1 MAKPALPA
9 TNLSHLASKLRLINL
24 CIGHSIAWFTF
35 FIVIITS
42 VVVVERYWFA
52 TGSIRLQESI
62 SFMRAA
68 VFMLAA
74 AYTLA
79 SGDHVRVDIFYSQM
93 STRNKAW
100 VDLLGTAFLLLPF
113 CIFLIWTSWDYVGT
127 SWVIQES
134 SSETGGLPYPFPTIM
149 KSFIPIAGMLLI
161 LQGLAMSLEAL
172 QVLRLPNPPDP
183 TDQQAQQG

>member
-1 MAKPALPA
+1 MAKSALPA
-9 TNLSHLASKLRLINL
+9 TKLSRFASKLRLINL
-24 CIGHSIAWFTF
+24 CIGSSIAWLSF
-35 FIVIITS
+35 FIVVITS

-52 TGSIRLQESI
+52 SGSIRLQESI
-62 SFMRAA
+62 SFMHAA

-100 VDLLGTAFLLLPF
+100 VDLLGSAFLLLPF
-113 CIFLIWTSWDYVGT
+113 CTFLIWTSWDYVGT
-127 SWVIQES
+127 SWIIQES

-149 KSFIPIAGMLLI
+149 KSFIPIAGALLI
-161 LQGLAMSLEAL
+161 FQGVAMSLEAL
-172 QVLRLPNPPDP
+172 QILQIPKPS
-183 TDQQAQQG
+183 DQQAQQG